1 MSRLL
6 LVDDNPSIDRIVVS
20 LLSGAPFEVTYA
32 KTASEALGLVD
43 GEAPFDL
50 ALLDTSLPEMD
61 GWELLGRMRE
71 NPKAASIPI
80 AMMVGVL
87 EDVDRAK
94 VDKAP
99 IQALMLK
106 PVDFRDFPDRLQG
119 LIAAG
124 VTARVAPAVPLASAS
139 FADADLLILE
149 EQDLAEDEGLGGSG
163 DSGDDAPP
171 PALAAE
177 PSSDGDAMFSLNL
190 EDLNMGEIDKLAVD
204 GGSVPFAE
212 EEPFIPQPELEPQG
226 TPVRED
232 STDFIDA
239 SPDDFDFGKTEEIVE
254 PGTEEA
260 DAAPTLEAI
269 GGDAMPDEPTVD
281 LGEETEP
288 SDIAQPESGRQQ
300 ADSAVPEQ
308 VEVGAHGDV
317 ASLES
322 ELLSDTKFI
331 EAVARAVTKAV
342 VDKLSN

>member
-32 KTASEALGLVD
+32 KTASEALGLLD

-50 ALLDTSLPEMD
+50 ALLDASLPEMD

-71 NPKAASIPI
+71 NPKAANIPI

-94 VDKAP
+94 VDRAP

-106 PVDFRDFPDRLQG
+106 PVDFRDLPDRLQG

-149 EQDLAEDEGLGGSG
+149 EQDLAEGEGLGGSG
-163 DSGDDAPP
+163 DDAPI
-171 PALAAE
+171 PAPAAE
-177 PSSDGDAMFSLNL
+177 PGSDGDAMFSLNL
-190 EDLNMGEIDKLAVD
+190 EDLNMGEIEKLAAD
-204 GGSVPFAE
+204 GGAAPSAE
-212 EEPFIPQPELEPQG
+212 EEPFVPLPELEPQSA
-226 TPVRED
+226 PVRED

-239 SPDDFDFGKTEEIVE
+239 SPDDFDFGKAETSEL
-254 PGTEEA
+254 GTEEA
-260 DAAPTLEAI
+260 GAAPTLEAI
-269 GGDAMPDEPTVD
+269 GGDAIADEPTVD

-288 SDIAQPESGRQQ
+288 ADVAQPESGEQQ
-300 ADSAVPEQ
+300 TGTTALPEH
-308 VEVGAHGDV
+308 VEGGAHGDV